1 MKKQKKKKIKN
12 ITFLITKKNRL
23 PFKNNYFDFVTMIH
37 VIGHLIEPSKVLDE
51 LLRVLKPDGVIYI
64 TTPNYNYKI
73 LSILDSLIN
82 NYKPDMTVRKYYSKN
97 EIINLINK
105 KYIDSIK
112 YDYFGDKPKLVKF
125 LKQTKIFNNRLMV
138 CIKKKNE
145 KIK

>member
-1 MKKQKKKKIKN
+1 
-12 ITFLITKKNRL
+12 
-23 PFKNNYFDFVTMIH
+23 MIH